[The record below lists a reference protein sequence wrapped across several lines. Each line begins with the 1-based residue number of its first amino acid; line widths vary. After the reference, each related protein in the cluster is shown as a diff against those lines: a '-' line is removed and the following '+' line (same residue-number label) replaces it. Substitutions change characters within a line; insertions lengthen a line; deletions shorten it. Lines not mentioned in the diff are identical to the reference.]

1 MVKVTYNPWFTAP
14 IRYVHSPTGPVSTA
28 SRPATSSV
36 TAIGSG
42 RSGKRS
48 HSAFFS
54 ACELR
59 VTALLSGW
67 NRRVIIQGRVNLVL
81 PGTCGNSVDPRIS
94 VMEKTFETNN
104 QHKFQVLVSH
114 FLLLIVPCFVRQIY
128 MSVETT
134 LENTKQSYHRFQ
146 LVTSCCIPVF
156 LRSTT
161 VNPTFFDNQLLEPPP
176 PPTTERLQS
185 LGTTTTE
192 RLILSAKNTWINNYI
207 MDSLLKI
214 LNIEIEKCSL
224 LSSCQW
230 FTFLSCWFFV
240 VSHLWPS
247 PNGNGARQN
256 ARQWLLRYLPWTI
269 KLGELECCYAC
280 LKHWNGGF
288 YTFCLHIFTMKIS
301 WRSLVS
307 IGSIVFTSLVKGKL
321 YSESVKIRELNGIDT

>member
-1 MVKVTYNPWFTAP
+1 MVKVTFNPWFTAP
-14 IRYVHSPTGPVSTA
+14 IRYVHSLTGPVSTA
-28 SRPATSSV
+28 SCPATSSV

-67 NRRVIIQGRVNLVL
+67 NRRVIIQGRINLVL
-81 PGTCGNSVDPRIS
+81 PGTCGNSVNPRIS

-114 FLLLIVPCFVRQIY
+114 FLLLIVPCFVRQIH

-134 LENTKQSYHRFQ
+134 WENTKQS

-176 PPTTERLQS
+176 PPTAERLQS

-192 RLILSAKNTWINNYI
+192 RLILSAKNTCIDNYI

-214 LNIEIEKCSL
+214 LNIEIEKM
-224 LSSCQW
+224 
-230 FTFLSCWFFV
+230 F
-240 VSHLWPS
+240 P
-247 PNGNGARQN
+247 P
-256 ARQWLLRYLPWTI
+256 I
-269 KLGELECCYAC
+269 
-280 LKHWNGGF
+280 
-288 YTFCLHIFTMKIS
+288 
-301 WRSLVS
+301 
-307 IGSIVFTSLVKGKL
+307 
-321 YSESVKIRELNGIDT
+321 